1 MARQV
6 DIFIPM
12 ASTPQLVKSRK
23 SSESAD
29 ITSAAFVPAARN
41 DVIAPSRKS
50 QPLDHLRPRYPRP
63 AAQVAASLSAPRKRP
78 VDVPIRPSQPAIRP
92 QPAPIAIEKPKK
104 TRRHKYGTIKL
115 LLAGAAMLAIGTL
128 LQAAAYGEMLI
139 GAYAV
144 FALIRRVE
152 SRTTFM
158 LALTSMGCILV
169 MLLLRPDFALMQ
181 NFAIYAF
188 LLLLVGTVSLT
199 TETRY

>member
-1 MARQV
+1 
-6 DIFIPM
+6 M

-23 SSESAD
+23 SAELAD
-29 ITSAAFVPAARN
+29 ATSATFVPAARN
-41 DVIAPSRKS
+41 DVIAPSRKR

-63 AAQVAASLSAPRKRP
+63 AAQVTASLPAPRKRP
-78 VDVPIRPSQPAIRP
+78 VDAPIPLSQSVRP
-92 QPAPIAIEKPKK
+92 QPVQAAVEQPKK
-104 TRRHKYGTIKL
+104 ARRRKHGTIKL
-115 LLAGAAMLAIGTL
+115 VLAGGAMLVIGTL

-188 LLLLVGTVSLT
+188 LLLLVGTISLT